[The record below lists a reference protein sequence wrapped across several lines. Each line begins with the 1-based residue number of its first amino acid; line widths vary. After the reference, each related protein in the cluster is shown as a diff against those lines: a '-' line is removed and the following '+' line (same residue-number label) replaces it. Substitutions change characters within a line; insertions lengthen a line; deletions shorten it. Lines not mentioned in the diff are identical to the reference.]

1 MSSSNSLA
9 LSLGK
14 LFGIDNKSSDEQEKK
29 QSTAIA
35 NIKKLAEENQEA
47 IEKINDEGKD
57 DKKDITIWYSAHGA
71 ITNFKDNN
79 EKGDSYINTYSTY
92 RPIYRSRESLDS
104 KKPLTNS
111 GIKFFETYIENDS
124 ILNATPGQENYSTF
138 TINIG
143 NRSVSGT
150 LYGLADKK
158 GFWPK
163 DAIVLGTIPNK
174 SVFLSESVKND
185 DLLPYNYIRFKTYS
199 NGWRSVDFSVN
210 KIEKNAPLAP
220 ELGGTACEGVFGQG
234 FASTV
239 DWC

>member
-57 DKKDITIWYSAHGA
+57 APKDQFTIWYYGPKP
-71 ITNFKDNN
+71 ITNFPDKTP
-79 EKGDSYINTYSTY
+79 EQELGQTSINTYSTY
-92 RPIYRSRESLDS
+92 RQVYNARDGNIIP
-104 KKPLTNS
+104 NS
-111 GIKFFETYIENDS
+111 GINFFETYIENDS
-124 ILNATPGQENYSTF
+124 ILNATQGQENYSTF
-138 TINIG
+138 TINLG
-143 NRSVSGT
+143 YKSVSGT
-150 LYGLADKK
+150 LYGLADSD

-163 DAIVLGTIPNK
+163 DSIVLGTIPTK
-174 SVFLSESVKND
+174 GVFAGSAKNED
-185 DLLPYNYIRFKTYS
+185 QLPYNYIRFKTYS

>member
-124 ILNATPGQENYSTF
+124 ILNATQGQENYSTF
-138 TINIG
+138 TINLG
-143 NRSVSGT
+143 YKSVSGT
-150 LYGLADKK
+150 LYGLADSD

-163 DAIVLGTIPNK
+163 DSIVLGTIPTK
-174 SVFLSESVKND
+174 GVFAGSAKNED
-185 DLLPYNYIRFKTYS
+185 QLPYNYIRFKTYS

-220 ELGGTACEGVFGQG
+220 ELGDACADVFNGH
-234 FASTV
+234 FAEDIIHGCT
-239 DWC
+239 